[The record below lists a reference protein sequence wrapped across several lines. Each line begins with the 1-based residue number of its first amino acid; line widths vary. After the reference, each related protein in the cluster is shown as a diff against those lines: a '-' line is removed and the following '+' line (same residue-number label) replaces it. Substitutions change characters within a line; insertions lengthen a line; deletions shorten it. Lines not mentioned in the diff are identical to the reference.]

1 MLKVRDGDV
10 TAASPSGYNDRI
22 FRLEG
27 STSTPSSGNVWR
39 LNLREVQPS
48 LAATETVQVSIRVP
62 EEVTCIIVFWGG
74 PALPPGYGTP
84 MIRELG
90 STGEGGIS
98 HAGQPVTGTWQ
109 GPGYKPR
116 DPAMHPRIKNEA
128 DSSQESN
135 CRAARTEIHIG
146 EIYMHTI

>member
-1 MLKVRDGDV
+1 MRDSVLKVRDGDV

-62 EEVTCIIVFWGG
+62 EEVTRIIVFWGG
-74 PALPPGYGTP
+74 ARLATWVWHANDQRARKHGRGGDKS
-84 MIRELG
+84 RG
-90 STGEGGIS
+90 SASDG
-98 HAGQPVTGTWQ
+98 
-109 GPGYKPR
+109 
-116 DPAMHPRIKNEA
+116 NL
-128 DSSQESN
+128 
-135 CRAARTEIHIG
+135 ARTRIQAKRSCNASKEKEPSG
-146 EIYMHTI
+146 Q

>member
-62 EEVTCIIVFWGG
+62 EEVTRIIVFWGG
-74 PALPPGYGTP
+74 GPPCH
-84 MIRELG
+84 LG
-90 STGEGGIS
+90 
-98 HAGQPVTGTWQ
+98 
-109 GPGYKPR
+109 
-116 DPAMHPRIKNEA
+116 M
-128 DSSQESN
+128 
-135 CRAARTEIHIG
+135 ARQ
-146 EIYMHTI
+146 